1 MPDRNSDPIRWEKH
15 VAKQVTMWR
24 VRHFEKAADR
34 EPRLP
39 AQWQGLSVAFSRRH
53 GAGGDD
59 VAQALGGLLN
69 WPVYDRELVDFIAQN
84 AHVRSQVVES
94 FDEKKKGEIE
104 TWLQTALSGGHLDID
119 RYGKHLLA
127 VLAAF
132 AEHGQAI
139 LIGRGSVFVLKPQQ
153 GVRVL
158 ISAPLQW
165 RSHRLAQRRAISPRE
180 AQAVIQRVDQERLA
194 FVKKYF
200 NRDPNDPDHYDLVI
214 NAAYF
219 SHLQAAQ
226 LILAAL
232 EQKAG
237 APYPLSA
244 DLDQA
249 RGV

>member
-1 MPDRNSDPIRWEKH
+1 RWEKH

-24 VRHFEKAADR
+24 VRHSEKAAGK

-39 AQWQGLSVAFSRRH
+39 AQWAGLSVAFSRMH

-59 VAQALGGLLN
+59 VAQALSGLLN

-104 TWLQTALSGGHLDID
+104 TWLQTMLSREHLDID

-158 ISAPLQW
+158 IHAPLQW
-165 RSHRLAQRRAISPRE
+165 RSHRLAQRRTISPRE
-180 AQAVIQRVDQERLA
+180 AQAIVQKVDQERLA

-200 NRDPNDPDHYDLVI
+200 NRDPNDPDHYDLMI
-214 NAAYF
+214 NTAHF
-219 SHLQAAQ
+219 SPLQAAQ

-237 APYPLSA
+237 SPYPLSGE
-244 DLDQA
+244 LDQA

>member
-1 MPDRNSDPIRWEKH
+1 MLDRTSDPIRWEKH
-15 VAKQVTMWR
+15 AAKQVTIWR
-24 VRHFEKAADR
+24 VRHSEKAGDG
-34 EPRLP
+34 ETRLP
-39 AQWQGLSVAFSRRH
+39 AEWAGLSVAFSRMH

-104 TWLQTALSGGHLDID
+104 AWLQTALSSGHLDID

-132 AEHGQAI
+132 AEKGQAI

-165 RSHRLAQRRAISPRE
+165 RSRRLAQRRTITPRE
-180 AQAVIQRVDQERLA
+180 AEAIIQKVDQERLA
-194 FVKKYF
+194 FVRKYF

-214 NAAYF
+214 NAAHF
-219 SHLQAAQ
+219 THLQAAR

-237 APYPLSA
+237 SPYPPSA
-244 DLDQA
+244 DLDEA